1 MLEEEMREVN
11 EEGMKSF
18 DALDSREKTMTILG
32 DRWWPLTRCT
42 CQIFLCNIRTRR
54 NERLNVGGVSMRSK
68 NGAPSQKGDVVDG
81 HTIKASEKHVV
92 LSSQI
97 TATMGRYLTD
107 E

>member
-1 MLEEEMREVN
+1 
-11 EEGMKSF
+11 
-18 DALDSREKTMTILG
+18 
-32 DRWWPLTRCT
+32 
-42 CQIFLCNIRTRR
+42 
-54 NERLNVGGVSMRSK
+54 MRSK